1 MNMVQQFD
9 PAQVDYSQDLGT
21 PGAESDVIVT
31 VHNTFQCALDFL

>member
-21 PGAESDVIVT
+21 PGAESDVKVT
-31 VHNTFQCALDFL
+31 V